1 MPYLRSRNSNA
12 TGLFEINRRVA
23 TLLNCLEREINSAVV
38 EGEITQDLQR
48 FRDALLTRLEDEGWT
63 FSFESGEKLKVRHPL
78 HPHPFLR
85 R

>member
-1 MPYLRSRNSNA
+1 
-12 TGLFEINRRVA
+12 
-23 TLLNCLEREINSAVV
+23 VV